1 MSYHTYR
8 LHLFPCRYPSLSPSL
23 PSNQFNPSILSSLIR
38 MAMDEKV
45 SSDKRMSIVQVK
57 SSTVLPPLHLHLSM
71 SPHLLSIPSLPSPSS
86 SIQNSICSERGSFSH
101 THPVKQLLTTPV
113 TQASKTRIGGQVR
126 ISSFPLPLPPFL
138 STYSLHSYEWTIP
151 LSAIAFSIF
160 FQPLIDGVK
169 LSDRFSL
176 SSILILCGGSVSGAD
191 TTKWSS
197 ENEKSPFPFPFL
209 PLLPLIVMPSTL
221 SHIMPF
227 KLFLCIIGTVIGISI
242 CIWLALFSHEDLLR
256 RLLFASAAAF
266 CSFIFIL
273 LGIKSL
279 NAEPP
284 EPEQLP
290 DISQERRRSTITGRS
305 LQKKSTAAIMGDD
318 GPNEVLVVSDAS
330 RPLVTH
336 H

>member
-1 MSYHTYR
+1 
-8 LHLFPCRYPSLSPSL
+8 
-23 PSNQFNPSILSSLIR
+23 
-38 MAMDEKV
+38 
-45 SSDKRMSIVQVK
+45 
-57 SSTVLPPLHLHLSM
+57 
-71 SPHLLSIPSLPSPSS
+71 
-86 SIQNSICSERGSFSH
+86 
-101 THPVKQLLTTPV
+101 
-113 TQASKTRIGGQVR
+113 
-126 ISSFPLPLPPFL
+126 
-138 STYSLHSYEWTIP
+138 
-151 LSAIAFSIF
+151 
-160 FQPLIDGVK
+160 
-169 LSDRFSL
+169 
-176 SSILILCGGSVSGAD
+176 

-227 KLFLCIIGTVIGISI
+227 KVCPSSSIFNHSFFQLFLCIIGTVIGISI